1 MRFLILAAAVGAVA
15 LPATAADAQYG
26 RGDNGYAFRQRECQR
41 DLRNADSRREY
52 YQIMR
57 ECRRFLAAPNRDQW
71 RYGNRYGNRYND
83 RYRSGYDNGYNRG
96 NYRDNGRYWDGYRW
110 RDRD

>member
-15 LPATAADAQYG
+15 LPATAADAQYW
-26 RGDNGYAFRQRECQR
+26 RGDNGFAFRQRECQR
-41 DLRNADSRREY
+41 DLRNADTRREY

-57 ECRRFLAAPNRDQW
+57 VCHRFLGASNRVQW
-71 RYGNRYGNRYND
+71 RYGNSYGNP
-83 RYRSGYDNGYNRG
+83 YRD

-110 RDRD
+110 RSRY